1 MDYIRPEDVQD
12 HTSAEGSQDFISLD
26 TTGAVARSEA
36 AAGIVAD
43 DLDDDIPVEEPGF
56 GLSTPTGL
64 ELTTTN
70 NGIPQLS
77 KRHTDMINLRASR
90 ERGEAT
96 QTVGFSARVW
106 AQVTLPYRDPGD
118 QAFWVRKNG
127 QITLRVEPASM
138 TDASGKDYRGF
149 PYGIIPRHIMTW
161 MATEAFRTKSP
172 ELELGDTMNSFL
184 NKLGLSRGQYSRTNA
199 HEQMLRVFN
208 SRLSVEGIAI
218 GEEGQGHG
226 FARRSFQVADDIQL
240 WFSPKEEIVQ
250 NGLFESKV
258 VLSDRFFQSIIE
270 HPIPVDLDALRI
282 IGAKP
287 LTADIYIWLGY
298 RLYGL
303 SRPTKMRWE
312 DLFHQFGSQTKRVR
326 DFRAAFIKSLDAIK
340 LIFPG
345 IKYTTSVSF
354 LTIFPG
360 ELPVRSTKPRKIIT
374 G

>member
-1 MDYIRPEDVQD
+1 MDYIHPDDVRD
-12 HTSAEGSQDFISLD
+12 STSVNDMLELGS
-26 TTGAVARSEA
+26 AARRGNAAPADA
-36 AAGIVAD
+36 AAGIVD
-43 DLDDDIPVEEPGF
+43 DDPNDDIPVEEPGF

-64 ELTTTN
+64 ELTKADS
-70 NGIPQLS
+70 GIPQLS
-77 KRHTDMINLRASR
+77 RREIDMINLRSAR

-138 TDASGKDYRGF
+138 TDANGRDYRAF

-161 MATEAFRTKSP
+161 MATEAYRTKNP

-184 NKLGLSRGQYSRTNA
+184 NKLGLSRGQYSRVNA
-199 HEQMLRVFN
+199 HEQMMRVFN

-258 VLSDRFFQSIIE
+258 ILSDRFYQSIIE

-303 SRPTKMRWE
+303 GRPTKMRWE

-360 ELPVRSTKPRKIIT
+360 ELPVRSTKPKRTIT
-374 G
+374 